1 MPSKSKTKG
10 NKFENDIVKCFNELH
25 STEEFR
31 RTPNSGAMMGRSNAA
46 KFAGLSENVQRT
58 LSSDIIT
65 PDWYPFAIECKH
77 YGDKPNYA
85 VIFKDHD
92 TTLDHWIGEAIFDAL
107 NQGLHPMLC
116 FKTDRKG
123 AHVVLFKAWLVAAS
137 RVAVMPK
144 FYITY
149 DEHFAIMGL
158 DAWLDIARDVIN
170 AYNDVKNPEVKYMI
184 DGWWEM
190 YLKTDFHQYYI
201 KQLEK

>member
-25 STEEFR
+25 QTEEFR

-65 PDWYPFAIECKH
+65 PEWYPFAIECKH

-85 VIFKDHD
+85 TIIKDRD
-92 TTLDHWIGEAIFDAL
+92 TTLDHWIGEAIFDAI
-107 NQGLHPMLC
+107 NQDLHPMLC

-123 AHVVLFKAWLVAAS
+123 TH
-137 RVAVMPK
+137 VAVP
-144 FYITY
+144 TY
-149 DEHFAIMGL
+149 WCHANRRHPDIYLTYHDFIIIGL
-158 DAWLDIARDVIN
+158 DVWKDWGAERLTEYRDSEEFRAQMEFGRRSMPV
-170 AYNDVKNPEVKYMI
+170 
-184 DGWWEM
+184 WH
-190 YLKTDFHQYYI
+190 TTQYFLE
-201 KQLEK
+201 QLET

>member
-25 STEEFR
+25 ETEEFR

-65 PDWYPFAIECKH
+65 PEWYPFAIECKH

-85 VIFKDHD
+85 TIIKDRD
-92 TTLDHWIGEAIFDAL
+92 TTLDHWLGEALFDAI
-107 NQGLHPMLC
+107 NQDLHPMLC

-123 AHVVLFKAWLVAAS
+123 AHVAIPSYWY
-137 RVAVMPK
+137 RVNAYRPDIYLEYHD
-144 FYITY
+144 FI
-149 DEHFAIMGL
+149 IIGL
-158 DAWLDIARDVIN
+158 DQWKEWGVSMLD
-170 AYNDVKNPEVKYMI
+170 KYLNI
-184 DGWWEM
+184 DEYKADLEM
-190 YLKTDFHQYYI
+190 GRRSLPQWRSTVYFLE
-201 KQLEK
+201 QLET